1 MKILTPLL
9 QPSVPRRHWVALTW
23 AGLTLPA
30 GLAWGQTGN
39 VVPPDHLVKQVSV
52 DVIEAVKTDKDL
64 QAGKIDRIM
73 ALVDGKLLPHVNFQR
88 MTALSVGRPW
98 RGATPEQQARL
109 QDEFK
114 ALLLRTYSGALTQ
127 VKDQVVVVK
136 PLRMGADDAE
146 TVVKTELK
154 GKGEPIQID
163 YRMEKSAT
171 GWRVYDVNVLGVWLA
186 DSTFKSQFAPIVA
199 NSGIDGLIKSLA
211 ELNRK
216 SASVSTKS

>member
-1 MKILTPLL
+1 MSRRSLTKLGCASL
-9 QPSVPRRHWVALTW
+9 AL
-23 AGLTLPA
+23 AA
-30 GLAWGQTGN
+30 GLAWSQADSN
-39 VVPPDHLVKQVSV
+39 LPPDQLVKQVSV

-73 ALVDGKLLPHVNFQR
+73 ALVDGKLLPHVNFLR

-98 RGATPEQQARL
+98 RGASPEQQARL
-109 QDEFK
+109 QEEFK

-127 VKDQVVVVK
+127 VKDQVVQVK
-136 PLRMGADDAE
+136 PLRLGADDTE

-163 YRMEKSAT
+163 YRMEKSAN

-199 NSGIDGLIKSLA
+199 NSGIDGLIKSLSD
-211 ELNRK
+211 LNRK
-216 SASVSTKS
+216 SAAAKG

>member
-1 MKILTPLL
+1 MNSLTPSLL
-9 QPSVPRRHWVALTW
+9 LPMSRRCWTKLGCASLALVT
-23 AGLTLPA
+23 
-30 GLAWGQTGN
+30 GLAWGQAGT
-39 VVPPDHLVKQVSV
+39 VVPPDQLVKQVSV

-98 RGATPEQQARL
+98 RSASPEQQTRL
-109 QDEFK
+109 QEEFK

-127 VKDQVVVVK
+127 VKDQVVQVK
-136 PLRMGADDAE
+136 PLRMGADDTE

-199 NSGIDGLIKSLA
+199 NSGIDGLIKSLS

-216 SASVSTKS
+216 SAAAKG